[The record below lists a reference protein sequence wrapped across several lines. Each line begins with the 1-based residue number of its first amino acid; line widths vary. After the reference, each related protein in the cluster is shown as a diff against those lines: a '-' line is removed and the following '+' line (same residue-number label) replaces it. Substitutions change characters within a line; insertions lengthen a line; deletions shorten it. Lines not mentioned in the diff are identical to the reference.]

1 MFLAVNGATEFSDVT
16 DNGNYIM
23 LLLDNRI
30 EFFKKVTI
38 TFHSNETNQTV
49 TQDIGYGAKT
59 TLKYDPLVRPGYVLK
74 GWSSNPDSQEITY
87 SNGQTLEN
95 ETALI
100 ANTDL
105 YAIWEPEKYKVSYE
119 LNGGTAGSSS
129 PTTHTYDT
137 ETTLVEP
144 TREGYTFGGWYK
156 DAALTQS
163 AGTSLGATEYT
174 DDITLYAKWTK
185 TIGDKTYF
193 VSPVV
198 ANQTYTGSAIIPD
211 VTVKDG
217 AGNIVDSKEYTIIC
231 SDGSNINAGKANIA
245 VMMGKVDIG
254 TASFT
259 ITPATLTITADNK
272 SMYVNRTLPEYT
284 YTVTGLMDADKEN
297 EATLLS
303 GVSASCTGAD
313 NSKAG
318 TYTITVSG
326 PKDITN
332 YTITYVSG
340 TLTVS
345 RRSSSSS
352 SSTSEKTYSV
362 SADKSKNGSV
372 KLSDAKAAKGD
383 TVTITVKPEDG
394 YMLDTLTVTDADG
407 DEVKLKD
414 KGDGK
419 YTFTM
424 PDSKITVEATFVL
437 ATEVEQPIQPTAHPF
452 ADIAAGTWIDTAV
465 QYVYANG
472 LMTGNGSGTLSPKA
486 GATRA
491 ETAAMLMRFCEAN
504 Q

>member
-1 MFLAVNGATEFSDVT
+1 M
-16 DNGNYIM
+16 
-23 LLLDNRI
+23 
-30 EFFKKVTI
+30 
-38 TFHSNETNQTV
+38 
-49 TQDIGYGAKT
+49 
-59 TLKYDPLVRPGYVLK
+59 
-74 GWSSNPDSQEITY
+74 
-87 SNGQTLEN
+87 
-95 ETALI
+95 I

-174 DDITLYAKWTK
+174 NNITLYAKWTK

-217 AGNIVDSKEYTIIC
+217 AGNIVDSKEYKIIC
-231 SDGSNINAGKANIA
+231 SDGSNINAGTANIT
-245 VMMGKVDIG
+245 VKMGDVEIG

-259 ITPATLTITADNK
+259 ITPATLTITADSK
-272 SMYVNRTLPEYT
+272 TIYVGQALPEYT
-284 YTVTGLMDADKEN
+284 YTVTGLKGTDKLTKSPTVTCAD
-297 EATLLS
+297 
-303 GVSASCTGAD
+303 AD

-326 PKDITN
+326 PEAIDN
-332 YTITYVSG
+332 YTITYVPG

-352 SSTSEKTYSV
+352 SSTSEKTYAV
-362 SADKSKNGSV
+362 SAEKSKNGTV
-372 KLSDAKAAKGD
+372 KLFDAKAVKGD

-394 YMLDTLTVTDADG
+394 YVLDTLTVTDADG

-437 ATEVEQPIQPTAHPF
+437 AAEVEQPTTHPF
-452 ADIAAGTWIDTAV
+452 ADIAAGSWIDTAV

-472 LMTGNGSGTLSPKA
+472 LITGNGSGTLAPKA